1 MGQDDSSSAV
11 LKQWAQTITA
21 KVQTIAG
28 QLGVEG
34 YKRADINTATSVRL
48 LSLSGIG
55 AMYAKRIVA
64 GRPYQ
69 CSDELVTKHVLP
81 LVTYEGMKDEIHVKR
96 S

>member
-1 MGQDDSSSAV
+1 MGEDSLV
-11 LKQWAQTITA
+11 TTMTHWAQTITA

-34 YKRADINTATSVRL
+34 YHRVDINKATCIRL

-55 AMYAKRIVA
+55 DIYAKRIMA

-69 CSDELVTKHVLP
+69 CADELVTKHVLP
-81 LVTYEGMKDEIHVKR
+81 LATFEGMKDEIRVKR

>member
-1 MGQDDSSSAV
+1 MGQGDRSV
-11 LKQWAQTITA
+11 ITINQWAQNITA

-34 YKRADINTATSVRL
+34 YRLADINTATSARL

-55 AMYAKRIVA
+55 GIYAKRIVA

-69 CSDELVTKHVLP
+69 RTDELVTKHVLP
-81 LVTYEGMKDEIHVKR
+81 LETYEGLKDEIEVKHA
-96 S
+96 

>member
-1 MGQDDSSSAV
+1 MGQDDSTMTTTT
-11 LKQWAQTITA
+11 QWAQTITA

-28 QLGVEG
+28 QLGVVG
-34 YKRADINTATSVRL
+34 YQRADLNTATSVRL

-55 AMYAKRIVA
+55 VMYAKRIVA

-69 CSDELVTKHVLP
+69 CVDELVTKHVLP

>member
-1 MGQDDSSSAV
+1 MRQGDYSVTAMT
-11 LKQWAQTITA
+11 QWAQTITA

-34 YKRADINTATSVRL
+34 FRRADINKATCVRL
-48 LSLSGIG
+48 LSLTGIG
-55 AMYAKRIVA
+55 DIYAKRIVA

-69 CSDELVTKHVLP
+69 CVDELVTKHALP
-81 LVTYEGMKDEIHVKR
+81 LATYEGMKDEIYVKR